1 MMKLQQLIANKL
13 IDANTEIVWKHHGQN
28 ETATILVD
36 GTIKTSDGKIHKTP
50 SGAARSLNSN
60 KPIDGWLAW
69 KIQGTKTSLS
79 EIRAK
84 ASIN

>member
-1 MMKLQQLIANKL
+1 MAKLNELIETNL
-13 IDANTEIVWKHHGQN
+13 IDANAILSWKHHGKIEN
-28 ETATILVD
+28 ATLLSD

-50 SGAARSLNSN
+50 SGAARHLNGN

-69 KIQGTKTSLS
+69 KIEGTKISLS

-84 ASIN
+84 LLEK